1 MKLKDSLAQY
11 CDTREEIKELEKK
24 IQKLENSYIT
34 TDVVETSSAV
44 FPFTQRTLKIEGRD
58 YSKQRTLC
66 LYKDLLK
73 TRYDKLLL
81 QQLKV
86 EEFINELPTSRL
98 RRIFEYRYICQFS
111 WSRVAIEIN
120 KNKKGN
126 YVTDESI
133 RKEHDRF
140 LEKN

>member
-73 TRYDKLLL
+73 SRYDKLLL

-86 EEFINELPTSRL
+86 EEFIDKLPTSRL
-98 RRIFEYRYICQFS
+98 RQIFEYRYIDNNT
-111 WSRVAIEIN
+111 WVKVAMRI
-120 KNKKGN
+120 GN
-126 YVTDESI
+126 GATFESVK
-133 RKEHDRF
+133 KEHNRF
-140 LEKN
+140 LEKK

>member
-73 TRYDKLLL
+73 SRYDKLLL

-98 RRIFEYRYICQFS
+98 RQIFEYRYIDNNT
-111 WSRVAIEIN
+111 WVKVAMRI
-120 KNKKGN
+120 GN
-126 YVTDESI
+126 GATFESVK
-133 RKEHDRF
+133 KEHNRF
-140 LEKN
+140 LEKK